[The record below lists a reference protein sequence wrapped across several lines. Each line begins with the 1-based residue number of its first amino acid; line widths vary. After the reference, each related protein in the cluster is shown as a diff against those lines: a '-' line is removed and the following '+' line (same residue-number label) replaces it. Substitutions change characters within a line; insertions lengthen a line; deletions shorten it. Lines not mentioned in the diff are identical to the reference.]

1 MVLAAFLALQ
11 ICFLFSGEL
20 WRYGGFHFSCLL
32 TLQKNSEISHELVV
46 ESDDSAPM
54 SEVHSRTQMDI
65 IEELREEEEEQE

>member
-1 MVLAAFLALQ
+1 MFLAALLALL
-11 ICFLFSGEL
+11 IVFVPWRAVALWGFSFFP
-20 WRYGGFHFSCLL
+20 RLL
-32 TLQKNSEISHELVV
+32 TLQKNSEMSNELVV